1 MDDRMAWR
9 NDLASIA
16 ARGSDAAER
25 AVNVALSDR
34 QLVEQVIAGD
44 ETAFE
49 QIFTRYRRL
58 VAKAA
63 MRFFTRPDEVEEI
76 IQISFTKAYFE
87 ITKFRGD
94 HDCSLPAWLSRITSN
109 ACLDQLR
116 NRKRRPQEL
125 ECELSDSQAEALN
138 RAASNDLAD
147 GSLANRDLA
156 EKLLSVLSTED
167 RAVMQMLYAEE
178 LTVAEV
184 AETLGWSKSKVKVRA
199 WRARHTLRGITK
211 KYL

>member
-16 ARGSDAAER
+16 SRGSDAAER
-25 AVNVALSDR
+25 SVNVALSDR

-44 ETAFE
+44 EAAFE

-87 ITKFRGD
+87 ISKFRGD

-138 RAASNDLAD
+138 RAASHDLAD

-156 EKLLSVLSTED
+156 EKLLSVLTAED

-178 LTVAEV
+178 LSVAEV
-184 AETLGWSKSKVKVRA
+184 AETLGWTKSKVKVRA
-199 WRARHTLRGITK
+199 WRARHTLRGVTK

>member
-9 NDLASIA
+9 NDLASLA
-16 ARGSDAAER
+16 ARDRDLAER
-25 AVNVALSDR
+25 PVRVELSDR

-44 ETAFE
+44 EAAFE

-116 NRKRRPQEL
+116 NRKRRPQDL
-125 ECELSDSQAEALN
+125 ECELSDSEAESLH
-138 RAASNDLAD
+138 RAAGDRLED
-147 GSLANRDLA
+147 GELANRDLA
-156 EKLLSVLSTED
+156 EKLLSVLTPED

-199 WRARHTLRGITK
+199 WRARHTLRGVTK